1 MARGWHRW
9 LSRGV
14 LGAMLAGAAFAPGY
28 ASGAPSAA
36 CGLARCGRAGL
47 VRWTHP
53 LPGTW
58 TAASDMLGTVPGQP
72 GAGQAYAAAG
82 RAVVAVGFGMI
93 VYAYSARTGHPLWV
107 TGLTGFPAGS
117 QIVSVRAWPGA
128 VTVGVARG
136 PLLART
142 GTRQSTVLLSAG
154 EGHQMHAYPAA
165 PFGGAVAGTSQG
177 TVVMGPT
184 AVTSYR
190 NATGKVIWSRPT
202 GQASAG
208 WRSDGGRLYVA
219 VAGDGPLGGGP
230 VTALREISLDSGA
243 ERVVRPPGGPIAG
256 RLTAVL
262 RGVVLFSGPAGIS
275 AYSGSTGALLWRRR
289 DAVPESVDVVRG
301 AFYLTT
307 SSGNLV
313 GVQPSSGRIVAR
325 VPGAEQSTS
334 SGASG
339 VYGVRGGVALGV
351 DLGPAGRAWGYDVV
365 SQRVIWTTR
374 TLPWPHFFVD
384 LSGVGGSTGPSSG
397 TLLLAACPQRVTG
410 STRDFCQDPELVLI
424 DR

>member
-14 LGAMLAGAAFAPGY
+14 LAGVLAAAAFAPGQ
-28 ASGAPSAA
+28 ASGARSAGCGPS
-36 CGLARCGRAGL
+36 RCGQAGL

-53 LPGTW
+53 LAGTW
-58 TAASDMLGTVPGQP
+58 TAASDILGTVPGQP
-72 GAGQAYAAAG
+72 GAGQAYAAVG
-82 RAVVAVGFGMI
+82 PTVVALGFSMI
-93 VYAYSARTGHPLWV
+93 VYAYSARTGDPLWV

-117 QIVSVRAWPGA
+117 RIVSVRAWPAA

-136 PLLART
+136 PLLA
-142 GTRQSTVLLSAG
+142 GAGSRQSTVLLSAG
-154 EGHQMHAYPAA
+154 KGHELRTYPAA
-165 PFGGAVAGTSQG
+165 PFGGAIAGNSQR
-177 TVVMGPT
+177 TVVLGPT

-190 NATGKVIWSRPT
+190 NATGQVAWSRAT

-208 WRSDGGRLYVA
+208 WRSDGGHLYEA
-219 VAGDGPLGGGP
+219 VAARGPLGGGP
-230 VTALREISLDSGA
+230 VTALREISLNNGA
-243 ERVVRPPGGPIAG
+243 ERVIRPLGGPFQG

-262 RGVVLFSGPAGIS
+262 RGVVLFSGAAGVS
-275 AYSGSTGALLWRRR
+275 AYSGRTGALMWRRR

-301 AFYLTT
+301 VFYLTT
-307 SSGNLV
+307 SGGSLI
-313 GVQPSSGRIVAR
+313 GVQPSSGRVVAR
-325 VPGAEQSTS
+325 VPGAEESTS

-339 VYGVRGGVALGV
+339 VYGVRDGVALGV
-351 DLGPAGRAWGYDVV
+351 DLGPLGRVWGYDVAR
-365 SQRVIWTTR
+365 QRVIWTTR

-384 LSGVGGSTGPSSG
+384 LSGIGGSTGRSSR
-397 TLLLAACPQRVTG
+397 TLLLAACPQRVAG